1 MEAIL
6 AGGDKVEDEKITAL
20 LNERSERGLSA
31 LKSKYNR
38 LILKV
43 CRGILRSP
51 EDAEEVANDTLL
63 AVWNGIPKDK
73 PQDLKAY
80 VCRIARRKAIDK
92 LRYNKAAVRNADL
105 LTELDECLP
114 ASYSVEDSAEKA
126 ELAAALNDWLNTLDQ
141 TKRQLF
147 TQRYFYMETVK
158 SAAKSCKMSETAA
171 STALRRLRENLKKYL
186 TERGLFNE

>member
-1 MEAIL
+1 MEAL
-6 AGGDKVEDEKITAL
+6 ARGDNAEDKKITEL
-20 LNERSERGLSA
+20 LTERNERGLSV

-43 CRGILRSP
+43 CRRILRSP

-63 AVWNGIPKDK
+63 AVWNGIPHDNPKN
-73 PQDLKAY
+73 LRAY

-92 LRYNKAAVRNADL
+92 LRYNTAAVRNADL
-105 LTELDECLP
+105 LTELDECIP
-114 ASYSVEDSAEKA
+114 GGYSVEDNAERA
-126 ELAAALNDWLNTLDQ
+126 ELAAVLNDWLNTLDD

-147 TQRYFYMETVK
+147 TLRYFYMEAVK

-171 STALRRLRENLKKYL
+171 STALGRLRGELKKYL
-186 TERGLFNE
+186 TERGLFYD

>member
-1 MEAIL
+1 MEAII
-6 AGGDKVEDEKITAL
+6 ARGDKAEDEKITAL
-20 LNERSERGLSA
+20 LTERSEQGLSA
-31 LKSKYNR
+31 LRSKYYR

-43 CRGILRSP
+43 SRGILSSP

-63 AVWNGIPKDK
+63 AVWNGIPTDK
-73 PQDLKAY
+73 PQNLKAY

-114 ASYSVEDSAEKA
+114 ASYSVEDNAERA
-126 ELAAALNDWLNTLDQ
+126 ELAAALNDWLNTLDE

-147 TQRYFYMETVK
+147 TQRYFYMDTVK

-171 STALRRLRENLKKYL
+171 STALQRLREGLRKYL
-186 TERGLFNE
+186 TERGLFYD

>member
-126 ELAAALNDWLNTLDQ
+126 ELAAALNDWLNTLDE

-158 SAAKSCKMSETAA
+158 TAAKSCKMSETAA

>member
-1 MEAIL
+1 MEAII
-6 AGGDKVEDEKITAL
+6 ARGDKAEDEKITAL
-20 LNERSERGLSA
+20 LTERSEQGLSA
-31 LKSKYNR
+31 LKSKYYR

-43 CRGILRSP
+43 SRGILRSP
-51 EDAEEVANDTLL
+51 EDAEEVTNDTLL
-63 AVWNGIPKDK
+63 AVWEGIPLDK
-73 PQDLKAY
+73 PQNLKAY

-114 ASYSVEDSAEKA
+114 ASYSVEDSAERA
-126 ELAAALNDWLNTLDQ
+126 ELAAALNDWLQTLDE

-147 TQRYFYMETVK
+147 TLRYFYMETVK
-158 SAAKSCKMSETAA
+158 TAAKSCKMSETAA

-186 TERGLFNE
+186 IERGLFYD

>member
-1 MEAIL
+1 MEAAI
-6 AGGDKVEDEKITAL
+6 ARGDKVEDEKITAL
-20 LNERSERGLSA
+20 LSERSEKGLSA

-63 AVWNGIPKDK
+63 AVWNGIPHDN
-73 PQDLKAY
+73 PENLRAY

-126 ELAAALNDWLNTLDQ
+126 ELAGAMNDWLNTLDQ

-147 TQRYFYMETVK
+147 TLRYFYMETVK

-171 STALRRLRENLKKYL
+171 STALQRLRENLRKYL
-186 TERGLFNE
+186 IERGLFYD

>member
-1 MEAIL
+1 MEAII
-6 AGGDKVEDEKITAL
+6 ARGDKAEDEKITAL
-20 LNERSERGLSA
+20 LTERSESGLSA
-31 LKSKYNR
+31 LRSKYYR

-43 CRGILRSP
+43 SRGILRSP
-51 EDAEEVANDTLL
+51 EDAEEVTNDTLL
-63 AVWNGIPKDK
+63 AVWEGIPLDK
-73 PQDLKAY
+73 PQNLKAY

-114 ASYSVEDSAEKA
+114 ASYSVEDSAERA
-126 ELAAALNDWLNTLDQ
+126 ELAAALNDWLHTLDE

-147 TQRYFYMETVK
+147 TLRYFYMETVK
-158 SAAKSCKMSETAA
+158 TAAKSCKMSETAA
-171 STALRRLRENLKKYL
+171 STALQRLRESLKKYL

>member
-1 MEAIL
+1 MEAII
-6 AGGDKVEDEKITAL
+6 ARGDKADDEKITAL
-20 LNERSERGLSA
+20 LTEHSEQGLSA
-31 LKSKYNR
+31 LKSKYYR

-43 CRGILRSP
+43 SRGILRSP
-51 EDAEEVANDTLL
+51 EDAEEVTNDTLL
-63 AVWNGIPKDK
+63 AVWEGIPLDK
-73 PQDLKAY
+73 PQNLKAY

-114 ASYSVEDSAEKA
+114 ASYSVEDNAEKA
-126 ELAAALNDWLNTLDQ
+126 ELAAALNDWLNTLDN

-171 STALRRLRENLKKYL
+171 STALQRLRENLKKYL
-186 TERGLFNE
+186 TERGLFYD

>member
-1 MEAIL
+1 MEAII
-6 AGGDKVEDEKITAL
+6 ARGDKVDDQKITAL
-20 LNERSERGLSA
+20 LTERSEQGLSA
-31 LKSKYNR
+31 LKVKYSR

-43 CRGILRSP
+43 SRGILRSS
-51 EDAEEVANDTLL
+51 EDAEEVTNDTLL
-63 AVWNGIPKDK
+63 AVWEGIPNDR
-73 PQDLKAY
+73 PQNLKAY

-114 ASYSVEDSAEKA
+114 AKYSVEDNAEKA
-126 ELAAALNDWLNTLDQ
+126 ELTAALNDWLNTLDE

-147 TQRYFYMETVK
+147 TLRYFYMETVK

-171 STALRRLRENLKKYL
+171 STALQRLRENLKKYL
-186 TERGLFNE
+186 IERGLFYD